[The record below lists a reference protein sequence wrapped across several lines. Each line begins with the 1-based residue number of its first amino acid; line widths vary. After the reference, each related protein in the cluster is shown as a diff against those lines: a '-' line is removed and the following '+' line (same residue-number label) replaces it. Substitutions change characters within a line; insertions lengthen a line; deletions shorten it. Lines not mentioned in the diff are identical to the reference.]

1 MDMSGERLIPAPKEK
16 VWAALHDP
24 ETLKACLPGFDT
36 IEKLSDSEL
45 KATAAVRLGPIA
57 ALFAGKALLSD
68 LDPPNGYTIS
78 GESQGGE
85 AGFAS
90 GSAKIALLDEG
101 DGTKLVYNINTQFA
115 GEITEL
121 DPGLVNSSAQHYAE
135 SFFIRLSAI
144 VSPAQ
149 AAKEPISE
157 GVYHLAHEDHDHDP
171 SNPHY
176 FGLPL
181 GVIIAT
187 LVAIIAVGITLA
199 KFIH

>member
-36 IEKLSDSEL
+36 IEKLSESEL
-45 KATAAVRLGPIA
+45 KATAAVKLGPIA
-57 ALFAGKALLSD
+57 ALFAGKALFSD

-85 AGFAS
+85 AGFTN
-90 GSAKIALLDEG
+90 GSARVALLDEG
-101 DGTKLVYNINTQFA
+101 GGTKFVYKITTQLGGKIA
-115 GEITEL
+115 EL
-121 DPGLVNSSAQHYAE
+121 DAGLVSSAAHQYAE
-135 SFFIRLSAI
+135 TFFTRLSAI

-181 GVIIAT
+181 GVILAT
-187 LVAIIAVGITLA
+187 LVAIVAVGITLA

>member
-36 IEKLSDSEL
+36 FEKLSDSEM
-45 KATAAVRLGPIA
+45 KATATVRLGPIA

-85 AGFAS
+85 AGFAN
-90 GSAKIALLDEG
+90 GNAKIALLDEG
-101 DGTKLVYNINTQFA
+101 DGTKLVCKINSQLGGKIA
-115 GEITEL
+115 EL
-121 DPGLVNSSAQHYAE
+121 DTNLVNSAAHQYAE
-135 SFFIRLSAI
+135 AFFSRLSAI
-144 VSPAQ
+144 VTPAQ

-157 GVYHLAHEDHDHDP
+157 GIYHLTHEDHDHDP

-181 GVIIAT
+181 GVILAT
-187 LVAIIAVGITLA
+187 LVAIVAVGITLA

>member
-24 ETLKACLPGFDT
+24 VTLKACLPGFDT

-85 AGFAS
+85 AGFAN

-101 DGTKLVYNINTQFA
+101 AGTKLVYKINTQLGGKIA
-115 GEITEL
+115 EL
-121 DPGLVNSSAQHYAE
+121 DTGLVNSAARQYAE
-135 SFFIRLSAI
+135 TFFTRLSAI

-149 AAKEPISE
+149 AAKEAVSE
-157 GVYHLAHEDHDHDP
+157 GVYHLDHEDHDHDP

-181 GVIIAT
+181 GVILAT
-187 LVAIIAVGITLA
+187 LVAIVAVGITLA
-199 KFIH
+199 KFIR